1 MIMSRTI
8 HVTAKWFS
16 KENHF
21 AVIIYAA
28 IVYIYIVVTTGR
40 TPLHEQ
46 LFCRCEQRLFRVAAA
61 EKTEQPPYSHSPE
74 AMFTGFLFR
83 RPYTVVFEPFLAA
96 H

>member
-1 MIMSRTI
+1 MQPS
-8 HVTAKWFS
+8 
-16 KENHF
+16 
-21 AVIIYAA
+21 
-28 IVYIYIVVTTGR
+28 YIYIVVTTGR

-61 EKTEQPPYSHSPE
+61 KKTEQPPYSRLPD

-96 H
+96 HYKFDMTACLVAKIF